1 MTEKIKMACI
11 IDDDSIYVNLVKKII
26 ETKKLCDNLLIFNN
40 GKDGIDYFE
49 SILQNLGHND
59 IPEIILLDIN
69 MPVMDGWEFIER
81 FTKIQNKF
89 KKRITLYVVSSS
101 INATE
106 IEKAKSLS
114 SVENYL
120 VKPVNID
127 ELEAVFART
136 A

>member
-26 ETKKLCDNLLIFNN
+26 ETKKLCDNLLVFNN

-49 SILQNLGHND
+49 SILQNLEQND

>member
-1 MTEKIKMACI
+1 MKQKIKMACI
-11 IDDDSIYVNLVKKII
+11 IDDDKIYVNLVKKII
-26 ETKKLCDNLLIFNN
+26 ETKKLCDNLLMFKD

-49 SILQNLGHND
+49 ALLQNIDHHN

-69 MPVMDGWEFIER
+69 MPIMDGWEFLER

-101 INATE
+101 INTSDV
-106 IEKAKSLS
+106 EKAKSLS

-127 ELEAVFART
+127 ELEAVFSRPA
-136 A
+136 